1 MNERHVVNE
10 ELAVRNTLSDDMVD
24 LVERWE
30 LFAET
35 FHSKEFT
42 DGEHAFGVLFIEF
55 RELVERVE
63 AMGNLIQRFREE
75 QVMQHYYGDSRK
87 LLQALYD
94 QSRFA
99 AEEAAQVGAVALKAI
114 GSKFVYQAG
123 GKHSE

>member
-1 MNERHVVNE
+1 MNDEYKMDDEMN
-10 ELAVRNTLSDDMVD
+10 ARNKLSDDMAD

-55 RELVERVE
+55 REMLERVE

>member
-1 MNERHVVNE
+1 MNRE
-10 ELAVRNTLSDDMVD
+10 ELQVREKLDNDMAE

-30 LFAET
+30 IFAET
-35 FHSKEFT
+35 YHGLEYA

-55 RELVERVE
+55 NELIERVK

-75 QVMQHYYGDSRK
+75 QVMQHYYGESK
-87 LLQALYD
+87 ELLQALYD
-94 QSRFA
+94 QSRYA

-114 GSKFVYQAG
+114 GSAFVYNAG